1 LEEYHGGAFSAIHS
15 SLLAPFSYVAWLYT
29 ADTEKKCS
37 DGGNTSCCML
47 LVGIVMA

>member
-1 LEEYHGGAFSAIHS
+1 MAVPSLPSILHYWRHS
-15 SLLAPFSYVAWLYT
+15 LMLPGYT
-29 ADTEKKCS
+29 PLIRKKCS